1 MTISRKPILFQVGDV
16 VCLRQPYRVI
26 DKGVERTVTIG
37 RVEEVLN
44 DGRCAGIKFDY
55 PNILDFGLSS
65 IAWSVTSAAEG
76 READDLESHYRQHE
90 KCPRC
95 AGEGEI
101 PDTTTT
107 DGGTRL
113 CPGPLA

>member
-1 MTISRKPILFQVGDV
+1 
-16 VCLRQPYRVI
+16 VI
-26 DKGVERTVTIG
+26 DKGVERTVAIG
-37 RVEEVLN
+37 RVEQVLN
-44 DGRCAGIKFDY
+44 EGRCAGIRFDY
-55 PNILDFGLSS
+55 PNILDFGISS
-65 IAWSVTSAAEG
+65 IAWSVSPSAAGDREA
-76 READDLESHYRQHE
+76 EADDLEAHYRQHE

-113 CPGPLA
+113 CPGPLS